1 MSDTPVTPGSS
12 EGGRGRGRGRG
23 GRGRGRSSTEP
34 RGRGS
39 GRGGRTGGDE
49 GGGDEPTVVTVDQG
63 QGSPTK
69 QQGQGSPTKQQ
80 GQGSPTKQ
88 QGQGSPT
95 KQQGQGSSPTKH
107 PSAAAVA
114 GTTDE
119 ANPNVPP
126 TLEPSQ
132 EKLTTAGEAST
143 STAAAGPEA
152 KKPVVEEACLC
163 AVSET

>member
-49 GGGDEPTVVTVDQG
+49 GGVDEPTAATVDQG
-63 QGSPTK
+63 QGTPTK
-69 QQGQGSPTKQQ
+69 QQGP
-80 GQGSPTKQ
+80 GSPTKQ

-143 STAAAGPEA
+143 SAATAGPEA